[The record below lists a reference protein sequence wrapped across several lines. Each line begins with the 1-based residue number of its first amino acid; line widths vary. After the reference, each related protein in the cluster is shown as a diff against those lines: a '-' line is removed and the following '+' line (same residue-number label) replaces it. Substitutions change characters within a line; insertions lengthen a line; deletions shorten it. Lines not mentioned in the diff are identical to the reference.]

1 MSSYYMLKPS
11 VNQNRLTWALVI
23 ATYQRAHILP
33 RCLRLAIQ
41 QTRLPIEII
50 VVDSS
55 QNWEETRDAIKAK
68 LIVRYPEIR
77 WTYVA
82 AEKKSSASQRN
93 QGVRLSTADILFL
106 IDDDSLMYPDCAE
119 QIMRIYEA
127 DKDKAVSGINAIH
140 VPVPPDSPAPEKAGE
155 HGTTK
160 RYGPFAR
167 LARRVLRAD
176 DIFVPY
182 DADFPQHT
190 FPTVLSGL
198 PVGIRK
204 SAAGWG
210 MTFRGDICRKEPF
223 EEILGYYA
231 AGEDSDM
238 GYRASRRG
246 LMLTAFEA
254 RLCHLGAT
262 GGRLPP
268 FVVQALGAVNPI
280 VMHRLYSTDID
291 RSRSRMRRLLWRRFL
306 IQLAK
311 DLSRFRLSIP
321 NARGI
326 LFALRYLDIILSKT
340 EAELRAWYP
349 EFQKQLV
356 DTPSPNIL
364 GALSTCILRSQ

>member
-1 MSSYYMLKPS
+1 MLNPL

-33 RCLRLAIQ
+33 RCLRLAVQ
-41 QTRLPIEII
+41 QTRLPMGNHRRRFQPEL
-50 VVDSS
+50 
-55 QNWEETRDAIKAK
+55 EETRDAIKAK
-68 LIVRYPEIR
+68 LIVRYPKIR
-77 WTYVA
+77 WMYVA

-106 IDDDSLMYPDCAE
+106 IDDDLLMYPDCAE

-231 AGEDSDM
+231 AGEDFGHGVS
-238 GYRASRRG
+238 GLTSRINADSIRS
-246 LMLTAFEA
+246 AA
-254 RLCHLGAT
+254 LCPLG
-262 GGRLPP
+262 
-268 FVVQALGAVNPI
+268 
-280 VMHRLYSTDID
+280 
-291 RSRSRMRRLLWRRFL
+291 
-306 IQLAK
+306 
-311 DLSRFRLSIP
+311 
-321 NARGI
+321 
-326 LFALRYLDIILSKT
+326 
-340 EAELRAWYP
+340 
-349 EFQKQLV
+349 
-356 DTPSPNIL
+356 
-364 GALSTCILRSQ
+364 